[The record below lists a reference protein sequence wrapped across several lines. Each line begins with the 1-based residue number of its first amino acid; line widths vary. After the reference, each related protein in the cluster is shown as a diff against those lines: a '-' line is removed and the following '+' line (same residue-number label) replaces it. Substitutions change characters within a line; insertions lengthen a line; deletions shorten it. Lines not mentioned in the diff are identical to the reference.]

1 MCRIRNRRQSVAR
14 ALAAWAQQN
23 EKPRHS
29 SSRHIYSRPIIH
41 FIWGGVPSHTHVGHD
56 PAPDGP
62 SLAWPGPAC
71 VVAGGA
77 AGARNKKN
85 FILAGSILGLHGL
98 KGYIKVKSFL
108 ENPKDLFNFDKYF
121 INKISFSCLKL
132 KFNKKS
138 NPEPAKF
145 THHSALE
152 ITWTLVPTAILVLIG
167 VFSLPILFKQLNIPE
182 YDLTIKATGN
192 QWYWSYEYPDKE
204 IAFDSFMLAKE
215 ELSKY
220 GYSDDE
226 YLLATDNPVVVPVGS
241 VVRMQVTGA
250 DVLHA
255 WKIPAF
261 GVHMDAVPGRLNET
275 WYKVDKE
282 GIYFG
287 QCSELCGLNHS
298 YMPIV
303 VKAVSRDKYEKWL
316 KEAEIEFSSIP
327 KINSIN
333 LAKK

>member
-1 MCRIRNRRQSVAR
+1 MHFLNNIFYKLFYPLFLS
-14 ALAAWAQQN
+14 
-23 EKPRHS
+23 
-29 SSRHIYSRPIIH
+29 IIPL
-41 FIWGGVPSHTHVGHD
+41 FVY
-56 PAPDGP
+56 
-62 SLAWPGPAC
+62 
-71 VVAGGA
+71 
-77 AGARNKKN
+77 
-85 FILAGSILGLHGL
+85 GSDNL
-98 KGYIKVKSFL
+98 
-108 ENPKDLFNFDKYF
+108 KDLEVIGKPEPGGINFQPAVTELARDIRWLDNF
-121 INKISFSCLKL
+121 LLVIITLISLFVIVLL
-132 KFNKKS
+132 GIVVIKFNKKS
-138 NPEPAKF
+138 NPKPAKF

-167 VFSLPILFKQLNIPE
+167 AFSLPILFKQLNIPE

-204 IAFDSFMLAKE
+204 IALDSFMLAKE

-303 VKAVSRDKYEKWL
+303 VKAVSKDKYEKWL
-316 KEAEIEFSSIP
+316 KEASIEFSSLP
-327 KINSIN
+327 KVKNINI
-333 LAKK
+333 AKK

>member
-1 MCRIRNRRQSVAR
+1 MS
-14 ALAAWAQQN
+14 
-23 EKPRHS
+23 
-29 SSRHIYSRPIIH
+29 IIPL
-41 FIWGGVPSHTHVGHD
+41 F
-56 PAPDGP
+56 AY
-62 SLAWPGPAC
+62 
-71 VVAGGA
+71 
-77 AGARNKKN
+77 
-85 FILAGSILGLHGL
+85 GSDNL
-98 KGYIKVKSFL
+98 
-108 ENPKDLFNFDKYF
+108 KDLEVIGKPEPGGINFQPAVTELARDIRWLDNF
-121 INKISFSCLKL
+121 LLVIITLISLFVIVLL
-132 KFNKKS
+132 GIVVIKFNKKS
-138 NPEPAKF
+138 NPKPAKF

-167 VFSLPILFKQLNIPE
+167 AFSLPILFKQLNIPE

-303 VKAVSRDKYEKWL
+303 VKAVSKDKYEKWL
-316 KEAEIEFSSIP
+316 KEASIEFSSLT
-327 KINSIN
+327 KVKNINI
-333 LAKK
+333 AKK